1 MVYYDVD
8 DTWRERL
15 KDLRMRKGRTIHDMA
30 IILGTS
36 PSTLCRLETG
46 KFKKASANLIL
57 ALSNESG
64 EDFTPVPATNYPDL
78 KRRISELEK
87 ENRMLRD
94 YIREKWDEEAV
105 QYENG

>member
-8 DTWRERL
+8 DAWRERL
-15 KDLRMRKGRTIHDMA
+15 KDLRMRKGRTIRDMA

-46 KFKKASANLIL
+46 KIKKASANLIL

-64 EDFTPVPATNYPDL
+64 ENFTPVPAKSYPEL

-94 YIREKWDEEAV
+94 YIREKWDEEALE
-105 QYENG
+105 YENG